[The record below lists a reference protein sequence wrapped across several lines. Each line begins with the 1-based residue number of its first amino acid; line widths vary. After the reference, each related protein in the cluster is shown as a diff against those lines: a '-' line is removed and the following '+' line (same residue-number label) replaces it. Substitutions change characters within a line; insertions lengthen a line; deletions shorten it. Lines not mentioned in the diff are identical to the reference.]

1 MSRKR
6 RIVVVIGKITKG
18 GKLPGR
24 MGKAMKGSLKMAEN
38 TGLECL
44 NGLMRGN
51 MWEKIKWKR
60 IVY

>member
-1 MSRKR
+1 M
-6 RIVVVIGKITKG
+6 VIGKITKG